1 VSVVCASEMTEFRPR
16 LSFTVLCIAA
26 LGEVPPDVGPEQQF
40 GQQLDC
46 CVGHWLILKK
56 FLKWHDAC
64 TIPVKD
70 ACHPA
75 TVSDLHRAELGGGN
89 TA

>member
-1 VSVVCASEMTEFRPR
+1 MSVGRKLRILSIEDSPKNAEFHSASVTADSKEVSE
-16 LSFTVLCIAA
+16 
-26 LGEVPPDVGPEQQF
+26 
-40 GQQLDC
+40 
-46 CVGHWLILKK
+46 
-56 FLKWHDAC
+56 WHDAC

-75 TVSDLHRAELGGGN
+75 TVSDLHRAELGGEN